1 MNFVDDLSLREATL
15 SRTVHDVYMPG
26 RGPRCLGRERELTAF
41 MYVSAVFGV
50 MHIIT
55 RLVYFGYAAAGNAET
70 EKKREAAH

>member
-1 MNFVDDLSLREATL
+1 
-15 SRTVHDVYMPG
+15 MPG